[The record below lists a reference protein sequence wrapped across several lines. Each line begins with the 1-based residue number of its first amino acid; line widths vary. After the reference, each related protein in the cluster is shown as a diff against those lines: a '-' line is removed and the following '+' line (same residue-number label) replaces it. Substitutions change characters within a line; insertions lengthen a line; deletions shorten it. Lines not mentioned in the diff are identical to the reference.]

1 MRTGLQCCAKVATS
15 SGEPGHSFCTFTGR
29 KGTVGKKRRREGKV
43 GRKKGGRRVGGR
55 RKEDRE
61 DGGKRK
67 KKRGG
72 MEGQEEERLKKNK
85 TKEGREISGSLSAGQ
100 ALALA
105 DQVGHQAGGRRL
117 GLGGKLPE
125 EGPAP

>member
-1 MRTGLQCCAKVATS
+1 MHTGLQRCAKVATG

-43 GRKKGGRRVGGR
+43 GRKEGGRRVGGR
-55 RKEDRE
+55 REEERE
-61 DGGKRK
+61 DGEKEEEGKRENGRTG
-67 KKRGG
+67 KR
-72 MEGQEEERLKKNK
+72 EVKKN
-85 TKEGREISGSLSAGQ
+85 EGREISGSLCAGQ
-100 ALALA
+100 ALAL
-105 DQVGHQAGGRRL
+105 DYQVGQQAGGRRL